1 MVTDHTESTT
11 GVGAQATGAGSAV
24 ITTSRAASWWR
35 GMRTFA
41 PLLPFFLYVFAGLGI
56 PTLVIINLAFRS
68 NDNHVTLQNVKT
80 VVDGGQYLL
89 GFETS
94 LKLAFVTS
102 VIPAVLG
109 TIIAYFVAT
118 SKWTA
123 LRRFTATCSA
133 VFANFGGVNL
143 AFIFIATI
151 GTTGLL
157 TTWLN
162 AIGLN
167 PWDHGFSVYKFWGV
181 AIVYMYFQIPLMVL
195 IITPAV
201 EGLKKSWRE
210 AAANLG
216 AANWQYWRYV
226 GLPVLMPAILGS
238 TLLLLGS
245 GLSAYATAEA
255 LTGGTI
261 ELTPIQIGD
270 VLNGNVIANEANI
283 GYALGFCMIVLM
295 LVIMTGYVFLQR
307 RASKWLR

>member
-1 MVTDHTESTT
+1 MATDHEVSTA
-11 GVGAQATGAGSAV
+11 GAGARATGAGSAV
-24 ITTSRAASWWR
+24 VTTSRWTSRWR
-35 GMRTFA
+35 GLRTFA

-68 NDNHVTLQNVKT
+68 NDNHLTLQNVKT

-94 LKLAFVTS
+94 LKLALVTS

-109 TIIAYFVAT
+109 TVLAYFIAT
-118 SKWTA
+118 SSWPA
-123 LRRFTATCSA
+123 LRRFAATSSA

-143 AFIFIATI
+143 AFIFVATI

-157 TTWLN
+157 TSWLSHL
-162 AIGLN
+162 GLN
-167 PWDHGFSVYKFWGV
+167 PWDHGFDLYKFWGV
-181 AIVYMYFQIPLMVL
+181 AIVYLYFQIPLMVL
-195 IITPAV
+195 IITPAI
-201 EGLKKSWRE
+201 EGLKQSWRE

-226 GLPVLMPAILGS
+226 GLPVLMPAVLGS
-238 TLLLLGS
+238 TLLLFGS

-261 ELTPIQIGD
+261 ELTSIQIGD
-270 VLNGNVIANEANI
+270 VLNGNVLANEANI
-283 GYALGFCMIVLM
+283 GYALGFSMIVLM